1 MDLGYWL
8 WLSSLNGLR
17 QETALKFVEAFGSV
31 KQLYYADKRDL
42 EQAGITAAT
51 AKELNLL
58 SNKNMK
64 RAAEIEKRCE
74 ELGVRILCLMD
85 AAYPERLRNIYNPP
99 LVIYIKG
106 NLPNVDETVCIGV
119 VGTRKASSY
128 GLETAERIGR
138 ELAEGGAAVI
148 TGIAEGIDTAAA
160 KGALKAGGRVV
171 AVLGTGPDIVYPA
184 WNSRLQNTIAKVGAV
199 VSEYPPGTRGSRM
212 NFPMRNRIISGLS
225 LGVAI
230 VQAPEKSG
238 ALITAARAQE
248 QGRDI
253 FVVPGNV
260 DDSSFFGSNALI
272 RDGACLIRS
281 GSDIIEEYK
290 WRLPRKTG
298 KIEASAAG
306 PDDTSEKLY
315 VDNKNSMEYI
325 DLTEQLGSLS
335 ENELKTVGALTGGEY
350 YSDELIL
357 KTGLPSNE
365 VLAALTMLE
374 LKGYV
379 KTLQDGRYKLL
390 ISAKH

>member
-17 QETALKFVEAFGSV
+17 NETALKFVEALGSV
-31 KQLYYADKRDL
+31 KQLYFADIKDL
-42 EQAGITAAT
+42 ERAEVTGAT
-51 AKELNLL
+51 AKELHALCDKNLR
-58 SNKNMK
+58 
-64 RAAEIEKRCE
+64 RAAEIEKHCE
-74 ELGVRILCLMD
+74 ELGVRILCMQD
-85 AAYPERLRNIYNPP
+85 AAYPERLRNIYNAP

-106 NLPNVDETVCIGV
+106 NLPNVDEAVCVGV
-119 VGTRKASSY
+119 VGTRKASGY
-128 GLETAERIGR
+128 GLETAERIGK

-199 VSEYPPGTRGSRM
+199 VTEYPPGTRGSKM

-238 ALITAARAQE
+238 ALITASRAQE

-260 DDSSFFGSNALI
+260 DDESFVGSNALI

-290 WRLPRKTG
+290 WRVSRKTVRVETPL
-298 KIEASAAG
+298 KEPIEA
-306 PDDTSEKLY
+306 PEKLV
-315 VDNKNSMEYI
+315 VDKKNSMEYI
-325 DLTEQLGSLS
+325 DLMEQLGSLS
-335 ENELKTVGALTGGEY
+335 ETEIKTVGALTGGEV
-350 YSDELIL
+350 YSDELISR
-357 KTGLPSNE
+357 TGLPSHQ

-379 KTLQDGRYKLL
+379 KTLQDGRFRLVVTSK
-390 ISAKH
+390 K